1 MTTSDA
7 PPAPP
12 ATAPT
17 DRGRPTP
24 ADRARQV
31 AVSVAYVACVVG
43 NLFGA
48 GVVGPVEVSTAGNEA
63 FAADSSLLTP
73 AGSAFSIWSVVYAGL
88 TLHLVVQWLP
98 SRATAARHRVTGWLV
113 AAAALLNAA
122 WLTASLQGY
131 LWTSVVVI
139 VALLAVL
146 VEIVRRLT
154 RHPAGRAPGHRDR
167 LEPLAVDGTFGLY
180 VGWVGVA
187 AVANVAAAST
197 AHGAA
202 RTGDVAVAV
211 AVVVLVGVALAA
223 VVMARAW
230 GGRAAVALA
239 QAWGLAWVAYGRLA
253 GDPESPVVGLVA
265 GVAALVPLVAVGVV
279 RRGHAAAARPAVP
292 RGES

>member
-1 MTTSDA
+1 MTTSEA

-12 ATAPT
+12 ATAAT
-17 DRGRPTP
+17 DRGRPAP

-31 AVSVAYVACVVG
+31 AVTVAYVACIVG

-63 FAADSSLLTP
+63 FAADASLLTP

-88 TLHLVVQWLP
+88 TLHVAVQWLP
-98 SRATAARHRVTGWLV
+98 SRATSARHRATGWLV
-113 AAAALLNAA
+113 VAASLLNAG
-122 WLTASLQGY
+122 WLTVSLQGY

-139 VALLAVL
+139 AALLAVL

-154 RHPAGRAPGHRDR
+154 RHPAGGTDR
-167 LEPLAVDGTFGLY
+167 TGLTERVAVDGTFGLY
-180 VGWVGVA
+180 VGWVSLAV
-187 AVANVAAAST
+187 VANVAAAST
-197 AHGAA
+197 AQGAA
-202 RTGDVAVAV
+202 RTGDVAVTV
-211 AVVVLVGVALAA
+211 AVVVLVGVALVTAL
-223 VVMARAW
+223 VARAW
-230 GGRAAVALA
+230 GGRVAVALA

-253 GDPESPVVGLVA
+253 GDPESLVVGLVA

-279 RRGHAAAARPAVP
+279 RRGRTPARVAVP